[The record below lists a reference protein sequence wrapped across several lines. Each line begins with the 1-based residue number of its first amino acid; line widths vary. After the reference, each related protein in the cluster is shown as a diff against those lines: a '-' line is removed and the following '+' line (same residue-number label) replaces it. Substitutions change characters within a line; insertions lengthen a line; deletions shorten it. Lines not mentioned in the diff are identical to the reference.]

1 MFDGMFVVSY
11 DCLWWGCLW
20 LIALKCLVTCC
31 GCGGLSGLVIRVWK
45 MGKACSNL
53 CMYIYIYIS
62 GWWFQTFFIFH
73 NIWDNPSHWLS
84 YFSEGLKPPTSI
96 YTALLEGDQ
105 RPDHLGNM
113 DLWIN
118 WIQSLWSCFFPT
130 KIACLLS
137 LQYCYLLKFVK
148 LMLEFFKQP
157 L

>member
-1 MFDGMFVVSY
+1 MIAYDGGVCGWLLWNVWWHVV
-11 DCLWWGCLW
+11 DVGGCQVWW
-20 LIALKCLVTCC
+20 
-31 GCGGLSGLVIRVWK
+31 SGFGRWARPVPTYV
-45 MGKACSNL
+45 C
-53 CMYIYIYIS
+53 IYIYIS